1 MPTPSS
7 SVAAILLS
15 GGASRRM
22 GRDKSLLTIGGVTLA
37 VRTGQLLTLVADTA
51 IEVGPGVSGLPSFLE
66 SQRGEGPLVAVAAGA
81 HALRELGHKGSA
93 LVVACDLPFLSE
105 QLLRL
110 IIEWDA
116 PGSVVP
122 VVKGRPQPLCAKWS
136 PQDLRDAQDY
146 VDRGVRSLQ
155 HLSNQSGVV
164 YLDESDWGAVVTE
177 EQFCD
182 VDCPEDLV
190 RLGLTSTLQV

>member
-1 MPTPSS
+1 
-7 SVAAILLS
+7 
-15 GGASRRM
+15 M
-22 GRDKSLLTIGGVTLA
+22 GRDKALLTIGGVTLA
-37 VRTGQLLTLVADTA
+37 VRTAELLTLVAGTA

-66 SQRGEGPLVAVAAGA
+66 SPRGEGPLVAVVAGVQ
-81 HALRELGHKGSA
+81 ALRDLGHTGPA

-105 QLLRL
+105 RLLRL

-122 VVKGRPQPLCAKWS
+122 VVKGRAQPLCAKWS

-164 YLDESDWGAVVTE
+164 YLDESDWGAVVPE
-177 EQFCD
+177 KQFCD
-182 VDCPEDLV
+182 VDCPEDLL
-190 RLGLTSTLQV
+190 RLGLTSTLQL